1 MIDYGHV
8 GIPLYVVDARILCHQ
23 IVDYLEHEVLHLR
36 IREVKHKLGP
46 ATAFYRFTLRSLYH
60 PIWMSLVKLADRVGH
75 FRLNPYSEADSMSIG
90 TLHQPAYAVRKL
102 VLVHLPVAEG
112 AVVGQTG
119 IFLTEPAVV
128 HDEELSSHIGYVL
141 HHLVHS
147 RLVDVEI
154 HTLPAVEQDL
164 AELPAVGQLVVAAP
178 PVEVAAGTAQT
189 FVRICQGKFRS
200 LEDLLGSECIFRI
213 VGVDSGIELMP
224 VGVAGVNAEF
234 VVSAVAEG
242 CSDHAAGVLL
252 RLAVKREHDLGV
264 VCVGI
269 SYSVLVL
276 DSEHSALERLLG
288 ETAFVGPCAVEMA
301 DPDITYADRK
311 VARIET
317 GQLHR
322 FLLQVLD
329 LGPCL
334 YHIHILV
341 CTVADCDIERIHG
354 VLQADSCHLGGRFL
368 FCPDSLDLQHCGQV
382 SVCVGHS
389 QSRFRC
395 TPEAVW
401 RIGIMIRCTGCLK
414 VSDIRIAES
423 VSEIHDL
430 EFLARFCVKDQFSV
444 RCRHA
449 HLCHGQGCDHQRH
462 QR

>member
-1 MIDYGHV
+1 MVDDGHIGV
-8 GIPLYVVDARILCHQ
+8 PLDVVDARVLCHQ
-23 IVDYLEHEVLHLR
+23 VVDYLEHEVLNLR
-36 IREVKHKLGP
+36 IREVQHKLGT
-46 ATAFYRFTLRSLYH
+46 ATTFYCFTLRSLDN
-60 PIWMSLVKLADRVGH
+60 PVGMLVIEFADRVGH
-75 FRLNPYSEADSMSIG
+75 LRLDPYSEADSVG
-90 TLHQPAYAVRKL
+90 VCTLHQPAYAVRKL

-141 HHLVHS
+141 HHLVHA

-154 HTLPAVEQDL
+154 YTFPAVEENL
-164 AELPAVGQLVVAAP
+164 AELLAVCQLVVAAP
-178 PVEVAAGTAQT
+178 PVEIAAGSAQT
-189 FVRICQGKFRS
+189 FVRICQGEFRG
-200 LEDLLGSECIFRI
+200 LEDLLGSEGVFR
-213 VGVDSGIELMP
+213 VVRVDSGIELMP
-224 VGVAGVNAEF
+224 VGVAGVDAEF
-234 VVSAVAEG
+234 IVSAVAEG
-242 CSDHAAGVLL
+242 CSDHTAGVLL

-276 DSEHSALERLLG
+276 DREHSALKRLLG

-301 DPDITYADRK
+301 DPDITYTDRK

-322 FLLQVLD
+322 LLLQVLD

-368 FCPDSLDLQHCGQV
+368 FCPGSLDLQNG
-382 SVCVGHS
+382 GHIPVRMS
-389 QSRFRC
+389 HSKGCLRS

-401 RIGIMIRCTGCLK
+401 RIGIMVRSTGCLK

-430 EFLARFCVKDQFSV
+430 EFLTRFCVKDQFGV